1 MKKRK
6 ITFTSEPVTVYLQPL
21 PQLQFNAYP
30 YSGGMSTMDS
40 GDDIIKDIVHK
51 YKDRFKE
58 AWQELSDR

>member
-1 MKKRK
+1 
-6 ITFTSEPVTVYLQPL
+6 
-21 PQLQFNAYP
+21 
-30 YSGGMSTMDS
+30 MDS